1 MFGGSAG
8 RVSFLHVAVLNLL
21 GDAELGFLDNF
32 ERRCVVTLMA
42 VFGIHVLG

>member
-1 MFGGSAG
+1 MFGGCAG
-8 RVSFLHVAVLNLL
+8 RIIFLHVAVFNLF